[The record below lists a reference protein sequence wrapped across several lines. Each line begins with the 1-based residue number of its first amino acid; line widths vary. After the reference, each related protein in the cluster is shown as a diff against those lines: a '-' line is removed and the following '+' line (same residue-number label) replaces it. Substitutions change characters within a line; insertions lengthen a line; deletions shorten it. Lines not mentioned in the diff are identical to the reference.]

1 MNQNHSQTSERKETH
16 NMLHEKTIDLLQSMK
31 LFGMAKSFADKVHQP
46 QTSELSH
53 ADFVGL
59 LAQDERTCRDN
70 RRLAKLLRIAKFK
83 YPNAAVEDVNYRHPR
98 GLNKQ
103 AFQQVSD
110 EQWILH
116 HRSVLITGP
125 TGIGKS
131 WLGCALGNLAA
142 RSGHTVVYI
151 RAPRLLETL
160 HQARGDGS
168 HLKMLNKLAKVQV
181 LVLDDFLLATLTE
194 QSRQDMLEIIEDRYA
209 AGATVLTSQYH
220 TDDWYD
226 RIGEPTIADAICDR
240 LLHNAYKFPL
250 KGESIRKDDNN
261 AKSGGKS

>member
-1 MNQNHSQTSERKETH
+1 
-16 NMLHEKTIDLLQSMK
+16 MLHEKTIDLLQGMK
-31 LFGMAKSFADKVHQP
+31 LFGMAKGFADKVHQP
-46 QTSELSH
+46 PTSELSH

-59 LAQDERTCRDN
+59 LAQDERTYRDN

-168 HLKMLNKLAKVQV
+168 HLKMLNKLAKIQV
-181 LVLDDFLLATLTE
+181 LILDDFLLATLTE
-194 QSRQDMLEIIEDRYA
+194 EARHDMLEIIEDRYA

-250 KGESIRKDDNN
+250 KGESIRKDDHNG
-261 AKSGGKS
+261 KSGGKPCLN

>member
-1 MNQNHSQTSERKETH
+1 
-16 NMLHEKTIDLLQSMK
+16 MLHEKTIEMLQGMK
-31 LFGMAKSFADKVHQP
+31 LFGLAKSFADRVLHP

-53 ADFVGL
+53 ADFIGL
-59 LAQDERTCRDN
+59 LAQDERTYRDN
-70 RRLAKLLRIAKFK
+70 RRLSKLLRAARFK
-83 YPNAAVEDVNYRHPR
+83 YPNAAVEDVNYRHMR

-103 AFQQVSD
+103 AFLQVSD
-110 EQWILH
+110 EQWIVH

-142 RSGHTVVYI
+142 RSGYTVVYA

-168 HLKMLNKLAKVQV
+168 HLKMLGKLAKIQV
-181 LVLDDFLLATLTE
+181 LILDDFLLAPLSE
-194 QSRQDMLEIIEDRYA
+194 EARQDTLEIIEDRYA

-220 TDDWYD
+220 TDDWHE
-226 RIGEPTIADAICDR
+226 RIGEPTLADAICDR
-240 LLHNAYKFPL
+240 LLHNAYQFPL
-250 KGESIRKDDNN
+250 KGESIRKDKTEGHF
-261 AKSGGKS
+261 AGATS

>member
-1 MNQNHSQTSERKETH
+1 
-16 NMLHEKTIDLLQSMK
+16 MLHEKTIDLLQGMK
-31 LFGMAKSFADKVHQP
+31 LFGMAKGFVDRAHQP

-59 LAQDERTCRDN
+59 LTQDERTYRDN
-70 RRLAKLLRIAKFK
+70 RRLAKILRAAKFK
-83 YPNAAVEDVNYRHPR
+83 YTHAAVEDVNYRHPR

-103 AFQQVSD
+103 AFLQVSD
-110 EQWILH
+110 DQWILH

-142 RSGHTVVYI
+142 RAGYSVLYA
-151 RAPRLLETL
+151 RAPRLLEIL

-168 HLKMLNKLAKVQV
+168 HLKVLHKLAKIQ
-181 LVLDDFLLATLTE
+181 LLILDDFLLASLTE
-194 QSRQDMLEIIEDRYA
+194 EARHDTLEIIEDRYA
-209 AGATVLTSQYH
+209 AGATLITSQYH
-220 TDDWYD
+220 TDDWFD
-226 RIGEPTIADAICDR
+226 RIGEPTMADAICDR

-250 KGESIRKDDNN
+250 KGESIRKDNN
-261 AKSGGKS
+261 KKSEGAQP

>member
-1 MNQNHSQTSERKETH
+1 MKTTKQNEREDT
-16 NMLHEKTIDLLQSMK
+16 MLHEQTIQIMQGMK
-31 LFGMAKSFADKVHQP
+31 LFGMAKGFADRVPQP

-59 LAQDERTCRDN
+59 LAQDERTYRDN
-70 RRLAKLLRIAKFK
+70 RRLAKLLRAAKFK
-83 YPNAAVEDVNYRHPR
+83 YPIAAVEDVNYRHPR

-103 AFQQVSD
+103 AFLQVSD
-110 EQWILH
+110 AQWIVH
-116 HRSVLITGP
+116 HRSALITGP

-131 WLGCALGNLAA
+131 WLACALGNLAA
-142 RSGHTVVYI
+142 RNGHTVVYL

-168 HLKMLNKLAKVQV
+168 HLKMLHKLAKIQV
-181 LVLDDFLLATLTE
+181 LILDDFLIAPLSEEA
-194 QSRQDMLEIIEDRYA
+194 RRDMLEIIEDRYA
-209 AGATVLTSQYH
+209 AGATVITSQYH

-250 KGESIRKDDNN
+250 KGESMRKDQNN
-261 AKSGGKS
+261 GKSGGAKS